1 MMHVPEPGEPQ
12 NLVDAIVG
20 TNVEDVGARASEM
33 TESFSWSRSAGECTS
48 VTGHVMGIGF
58 RE

>member
-1 MMHVPEPGEPQ
+1 MATCGHLWLSMDVPKPGEPQ

-33 TESFSWSRSAGECTS
+33 TESLSWFLDVSW
-48 VTGHVMGIGF
+48 
-58 RE
+58 